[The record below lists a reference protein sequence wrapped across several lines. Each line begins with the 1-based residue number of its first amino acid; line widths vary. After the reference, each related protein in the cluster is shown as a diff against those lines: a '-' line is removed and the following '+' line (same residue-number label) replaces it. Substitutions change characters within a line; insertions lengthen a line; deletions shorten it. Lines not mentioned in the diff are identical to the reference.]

1 MSLLGTC
8 LLLVLH
14 LVGWGRGWV
23 DLSALALVCLGWG
36 LSLERAAV
44 LAWGVGFLLDGAS
57 LGPLGVQAMAW
68 TAAASALAVEQRA
81 AHRSEAATMMVAAAL
96 AALWLGLATGCLN
109 PGQTLGG
116 GGFWRLLLRVLGTG
130 LLAPLL
136 LWPVR
141 RGWRARR
148 EPA

>member
-8 LLLVLH
+8 LLLICH
-14 LVGWGRGWV
+14 LIGWGRDWV

-44 LAWGVGFLLDGAS
+44 LAWGVGFLLDAAS
-57 LGPLGVQAMAW
+57 IGPLGVQAMAW
-68 TAAASALAVEQRA
+68 TAAVSALAVEQRV

-96 AALWLGLATGCLN
+96 AALWLGLVTGCLN

-116 GGFWRLLLRVLGTG
+116 DGLLRLLPRVLGTG
-130 LLAPLL
+130 LLAPMI

-141 RGWRARR
+141 SGWRGRR

>member
-14 LVGWGRGWV
+14 LTGWGRDWV
-23 DLSALALVCLGWG
+23 DLSALALLCLGWG
-36 LSLERAAV
+36 LSLDRAAV

-81 AHRSEAATMMVAAAL
+81 SHRSEAATLMVAAAL
-96 AALWLGLATGCLN
+96 TALWLGLATGGLN

-116 GGFWRLLLRVLGTG
+116 GGFWRLLPRVLGTG
-130 LLAPLL
+130 LLAPLI

-141 RGWRARR
+141 LAWHGRR
-148 EPA
+148 ETA